1 MPEAQAS
8 AVPPLAVGHLS
19 LTVAD
24 LEASYRF
31 YDDLGLRTFDK
42 GGDMAILELRGG
54 THLLLFKRGG
64 AADGPSEGPFDGAKA
79 GSLDLM
85 IAGRS
90 REDLEA
96 LRSHLVERGHAPA
109 PIPDQRFF
117 GHYVFTARDPDGNEV
132 TVSTSHASNLP
143 V

>member
-1 MPEAQAS
+1 MSEAQS
-8 AVPPLAVGHLS
+8 NTVPPLAVGHLT
-19 LTVAD
+19 LAVAD

-31 YDDLGLRTFDK
+31 YVDLGLRSFDK
-42 GGDMAILELRGG
+42 EDDMAILELRGG

-64 AADGPSEGPFDGAKA
+64 LVGQDEGPFDGAKA
-79 GSLDLM
+79 EAIDLM

-90 REDLEA
+90 REELET
-96 LRSHLVERGHAPA
+96 LRGHLVQCGHAPE

-117 GHYVFTARDPDGNEV
+117 GHYVFTAKDPDGNEV
-132 TVSTSHASNLP
+132 TVSTSHASDLP